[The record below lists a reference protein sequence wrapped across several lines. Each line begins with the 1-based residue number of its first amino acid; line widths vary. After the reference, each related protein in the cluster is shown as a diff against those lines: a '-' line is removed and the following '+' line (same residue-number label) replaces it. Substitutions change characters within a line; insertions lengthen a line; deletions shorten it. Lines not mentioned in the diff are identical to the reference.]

1 MPLYEYISEESDDA
15 SRSCP
20 ACRRGFEIRRQIE
33 QSPLEKCPLCK
44 HPVKRLISRVSSPKI
59 AKPLNVA
66 DAKSKGF
73 TILEK
78 RDEGVYEKL

>member
-1 MPLYEYISEESDDA
+1 MPIYEYISEESDDV

-20 ACRRGFEIRRQIE
+20 ACRQGFEIRRQLNR
-33 QSPLEKCPLCK
+33 SSLEKCPLCK
-44 HPVKRLISRVSSPKI
+44 NAVKRLISCVSSPKV
-59 AKPLNVA
+59 AKPLCVA

>member
-1 MPLYEYISEESDDA
+1 MPFYEYIAVESEDPSQ
-15 SRSCP
+15 SCP
-20 ACRRGFEIRRQIE
+20 ACRQGFEIRRSLE
-33 QSPLEKCPLCK
+33 QSPLEKCPLCR
-44 HPVKRLISRVSSPKI
+44 HPVKRLISRVSSPMI
-59 AKPLNVA
+59 AKPLCVA